1 MHILSYLKN
10 QFQNSTSNIIKER
23 KRSLYMARIVFNED
37 MNFTI
42 RKTWVATVKKTRVL
56 VPKEIRKDTTGRK
69 HLTNDINSG
78 EMYNVGLL
86 LTEPD
91 SNEWVWSTWRSEHT
105 VKFRG
110 YITKNNY
117 ITIPAEVRKEYE
129 IQDGDKIQI
138 AVTQRIFEQ
147 ETDKPYQSHVP
158 TWMNI

>member
-1 MHILSYLKN
+1 MFNRVRKFLKKNADEEIINKKSKLSI
-10 QFQNSTSNIIKER
+10 SR
-23 KRSLYMARIVFNED
+23 MVFNENTD
-37 MNFTI
+37 FHI
-42 RKTWVATVKKTRVL
+42 RKTWVVKVTKRRVL
-56 VPKEIRKDTTGRK
+56 VPKSVREDTTGRK
-69 HLTNDINSG
+69 HLKNDINSG

-86 LTEPD
+86 LSEPD
-91 SNEWVWSTWRSEHT
+91 DNEWVWPTWRSENT